1 MGALDQMAE
10 PRPQSAHGYLAL
22 LFVAVIS
29 LLTFGKDL
37 HRQHEE
43 GAEMPL
49 LANNAASKLAASI
62 SATDTSISLQA
73 GTGTMFPTPE
83 NGDWFPLTLIN
94 ASGQTEIVRCTLR
107 NGDVLE
113 VLRAQESTS
122 SKAFI
127 AGDRAELRLTAD
139 VINGK
144 FDKAGGTIAGP
155 VTLTAD
161 MTTYRPASPA
171 TGVLFLGNSGQRYVF
186 YDGTNYLMPGG
197 QLYVNG
203 SQVWH
208 AGNFNPGAYLPLG
221 GGTMTGNYTIYNTS
235 PTITFSDS
243 DWGVRTLHCNGGL
256 IGFLNNGGGWAVYS
270 DNGGN
275 LIASANIAAYSDRKH
290 KKDIRPVKNA
300 LALVE
305 RLRGVRYTDVRN
317 EAKRLGVI
325 AQEIQEVLPEVVGEG
340 PDGLHVDYGNII
352 GALIP
357 AIQELAA
364 EVRMLKRGP

>member
-1 MGALDQMAE
+1 MGALDQMDE
-10 PRPQSAHGYLAL
+10 LRPQSAHGYFAL
-22 LFVAVIS
+22 LFVVVIS

-37 HRQHEE
+37 YRQHEE

-73 GTGTMFPTPE
+73 GTGTMFPAPAT
-83 NGDWFPLTLIN
+83 GDWFPLTMISP
-94 ASGQTEIVRCTLR
+94 AGTYEIVRCTSR

-113 VLRAQESTS
+113 ILRAQEGTS
-122 SKAFI
+122 AKSFN
-127 AGDRAELRLTAD
+127 AGDRAELRLTAA
-139 VINGK
+139 VINEK
-144 FDKAGGTIAGP
+144 FDKAGGTITGS

-161 MTTYRPASPA
+161 MTTYRPASPG
-171 TGVLFLGNSGQRYVF
+171 TGVLFLGNSGSKYLF
-186 YDGTNYLMPGG
+186 FDGTNYTMPGG

-208 AGNFNPGAYLPLG
+208 TGNFNPAAYMPLTGANFS
-221 GGTMTGNYTIYNTS
+221 GNFGIYNTS
-235 PTITFSDS
+235 PTVMFYDT
-243 DWGVRTLHCNGGL
+243 DWGPRQLHCNGGL
-256 IGFLNNGGGWAVYS
+256 IGFLNSGGGWAVYS
-270 DNGGN
+270 DNSGN
-275 LIASANIAAYSDRKH
+275 LIASANVAAYSDRKH
-290 KKDIRPVKNA
+290 KTDIRPVENA

-305 RLRGVRYTDVRN
+305 RLRGVRYTDVRTK
-317 EAKRLGVI
+317 AKRLGVI

-340 PDGLHVDYGNII
+340 PDGLHVDYGNIV

-364 EVRMLKRGP
+364 EVRMLKRGL

>member
-10 PRPQSAHGYLAL
+10 LRPQSAHGYFAL
-22 LFVAVIS
+22 LFVVVIS

-37 HRQHEE
+37 YRQHEE

-62 SATDTSISLQA
+62 GATDTTISLQA
-73 GTGTMFPTPE
+73 GTGVMFPLPE

-94 ASGQTEIVRCTLR
+94 TSGQTEIVRCTSR
-107 NGDVLE
+107 NGDVLQ
-113 VLRAQESTS
+113 VQRAQEGTS

-127 AGDRAELRLTAD
+127 AGDRAELRLTAG

-144 FDKAGGTIAGP
+144 FDKAGGTISGP

-161 MTTYRPASPA
+161 MTTYRPASPG
-171 TGVLFLGNSGQRYVF
+171 TGVLFLGNSGSKYLF

-208 AGNFNPGAYLPLG
+208 AGNFNPASYMPLTGANFS
-221 GGTMTGNYTIYNTS
+221 GNFGIYNTS
-235 PTITFSDS
+235 PTVMFYDT
-243 DWGVRTLHCNGGL
+243 DWGPRQLHCNGGL
-256 IGFLNNGGGWAVYS
+256 IGFLNSGGGWAVYS
-270 DNGGN
+270 DDGGN
-275 LIASANIAAYSDRKH
+275 LIASGNVAAYSDRKH
-290 KKDIRPVKNA
+290 KTDIRPVENA

-305 RLRGVRYTDVRN
+305 RLRGVRYTDVRTD
-317 EAKRLGVI
+317 AKRLGVI

-340 PDGLHVDYGNII
+340 PDGLHVDYGNIV

-364 EVRMLKRGP
+364 RVRVLEGL